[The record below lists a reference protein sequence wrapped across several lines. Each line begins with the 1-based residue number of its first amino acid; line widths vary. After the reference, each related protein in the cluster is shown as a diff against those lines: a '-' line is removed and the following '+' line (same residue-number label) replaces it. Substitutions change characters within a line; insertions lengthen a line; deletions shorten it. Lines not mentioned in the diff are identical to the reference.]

1 MKYGILIQLLPT
13 FVRQLDNL
21 KGIKAD
27 KVSFMVGIIQDS
39 VKVLLKFNKNFAVA
53 QCFFSPM
60 NIFFDMSRSAKEWSS
75 PQNALAYL
83 NVADSLPHRSEGE
96 SVLTEHL
103 PEDTKR
109 ILDLGTGDGRL
120 IKLIKANRPEIEAVA
135 IDVSPT
141 MLRSAREHFAND
153 SKVKIIEHDLSQPL
167 PDDLGYFDAV
177 VSSFAIHHL
186 RHERKREL
194 YEEIYDIVNP
204 TGVFCNL
211 EHVASP
217 SVELHVRFLKAIGY
231 SPEKEDRANRLLP
244 IEIQLGWLKDTGF
257 VEVDC
262 FWKWLEM
269 ALLIGYKA

>member
-1 MKYGILIQLLPT
+1 
-13 FVRQLDNL
+13 LDNL

-39 VKVLLKFNKNFAVA
+39 VKVLLGFSKKFASA
-53 QCFFSPM
+53 QGFFTPM

-120 IKLIKANRPEIEAVA
+120 IKLIKANRPQIEAVA

-153 SKVKIIEHDLSQPL
+153 SKVKIIEHDLSKPL

-244 IEIQLGWLKDTGF
+244 IEIQLGWLRDTGF

>member
-1 MKYGILIQLLPT
+1 MLFYSYEDFFYHEPFG
-13 FVRQLDNL
+13 
-21 KGIKAD
+21 KG
-27 KVSFMVGIIQDS
+27 MV
-39 VKVLLKFNKNFAVA
+39 K
-53 QCFFSPM
+53 
-60 NIFFDMSRSAKEWSS
+60 SRECST
-75 PQNALAYL
+75 YL
-83 NVADSLPHRSEGE
+83 NVADTIPHRSEGE
-96 SVLTEHL
+96 SVLIEHL

-120 IKLIKANRPEIEAVA
+120 IRLIKVNRPEIEAVA

-141 MLRSAREHFAND
+141 MLKSAREHFAND

-167 PDDLGYFDAV
+167 PDVLGYFDAV

-186 RHERKREL
+186 RHERKREF

-231 SPEKEDRANRLLP
+231 SPETEDR
-244 IEIQLGWLKDTGF
+244 
-257 VEVDC
+257 V
-262 FWKWLEM
+262 
-269 ALLIGYKA
+269 

>member
-1 MKYGILIQLLPT
+1 MMQNSVDIQQEFMNFAVT
-13 FVRQLDNL
+13 QCFFTSM
-21 KGIKAD
+21 
-27 KVSFMVGIIQDS
+27 KVSF
-39 VKVLLKFNKNFAVA
+39 A
-53 QCFFSPM
+53 
-60 NIFFDMSRSAKEWSS
+60 MSRSAKEWSS
-75 PQNALAYL
+75 PQTALTYL
-83 NVADSLPHRSEGE
+83 NLADTIPHRSEGE
-96 SVLTEHL
+96 SVLIDHL
-103 PEDTKR
+103 PEDTRR

-120 IKLIKANRPEIEAVA
+120 IRLIKANRPEIEAVA

-141 MLRSAREHFAND
+141 MLKSAREHFAND
-153 SKVKIIEHDLSQPL
+153 SKVMIIEHDFSQPL
-167 PDDLGYFDAV
+167 PEDLGYFDAV

-204 TGVFCNL
+204 TGIFCNL

-244 IEIQLGWLKDTGF
+244 MELQLGWLKDTGF

-262 FWKWLEM
+262 YWKWLEM
-269 ALLIGYKA
+269 ALLMGYKA

>member
-1 MKYGILIQLLPT
+1 MD
-13 FVRQLDNL
+13 FV
-21 KGIKAD
+21 
-27 KVSFMVGIIQDS
+27 
-39 VKVLLKFNKNFAVA
+39 VA
-53 QCFFSPM
+53 QCFSTSMKISFT
-60 NIFFDMSRSAKEWSS
+60 MSRSAKEWSS
-75 PQNALAYL
+75 PQTALTYL
-83 NVADSLPHRSEGE
+83 NVAETIPHRSEGE
-96 SVLTEHL
+96 SVLIDHL

-120 IKLIKANRPEIEAVA
+120 IRLIKANQPEIEAVA

-141 MLRSAREHFAND
+141 MLKSAREHFAND

-167 PDDLGYFDAV
+167 PEDLGYFDAV

-231 SPEKEDRANRLLP
+231 SPEKEDKANRLLP
-244 IEIQLGWLKDTGF
+244 MELQLDWLRDTGF

-262 FWKWLEM
+262 YWKWLEM
-269 ALLIGYKA
+269 ALLMGYKA